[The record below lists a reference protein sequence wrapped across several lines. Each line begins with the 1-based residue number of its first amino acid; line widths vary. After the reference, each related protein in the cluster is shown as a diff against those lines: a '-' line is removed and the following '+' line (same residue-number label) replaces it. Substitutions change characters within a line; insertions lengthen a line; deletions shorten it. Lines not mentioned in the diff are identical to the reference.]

1 MKAPVTIVSCL
12 YGETHD
18 RFVGDWLDSV
28 RSLETKPAEVIVAAD
43 HINQRLVYPEIYA
56 FATDYCDW
64 RYPQAFYLNQAI
76 LAANTEW
83 VWILDIDD
91 AALPD
96 ALDGIDAV
104 DADVWQ
110 MGYIRSSDA
119 ETHIPPAKP
128 DPKRNLFT
136 AGSAIRRDAF
146 EEVGGFRDVA
156 FQDWDLWCRM
166 LLLERRFE
174 SSGRAHYLY
183 RIHEHSRTNVEL
195 GEKNRAAHI
204 EEMHV
209 A

>member
-1 MKAPVTIVSCL
+1 MSAPVTIVSCL
-12 YGETHD
+12 YGDTH
-18 RFVGDWLDSV
+18 RKFVYDWINSIRTLD
-28 RSLETKPAEVIVAAD
+28 TPPAEVIVACD
-43 HINQRLVYPEIYA
+43 RQHRVFEFPEVYS
-56 FATDYCDW
+56 FAGDAPW
-64 RYPQAFYLNQAI
+64 QYPQAFYLNQAI

-91 AALPD
+91 TAMSD

-110 MGYIRSSDA
+110 MGYLRSDGVK
-119 ETHIPPAKP
+119 HIPPATP
-128 DPKRNLFT
+128 DPHRNVFT

-146 EEVGGFRDVA
+146 EESGGFRDVA
-156 FQDWDLWCRM
+156 FQDWDLWSRM
-166 LLLERRFE
+166 LLFGAKFAA
-174 SSGRAHYLY
+174 SGRAHYRY
-183 RIHEHSRTNVEL
+183 RLHCDSRTEIEL